1 MNRRFRQAYTALKEH
16 SYMIY
21 AKISKLEGHCDLD
34 LIVIKA
40 TSPDD
45 LPLSEKYIYE
55 LLKLLSFSPSSQR
68 AFVLSFTR
76 RFGKTQCWR
85 VAIKCLLLLHRLLR
99 LFPENSGFKTDLVW
113 SRSNGLISL
122 APCRFRDSSSSFSD
136 DYTAFIHS
144 YAYFLDETL
153 MNCPSL
159 DRDNEQTSYSGSFSE
174 KMKQLGQVLELLP
187 QFQGLIER
195 ALECYPTG
203 PAARHHL
210 IRCATQLILRDSFIY
225 YTAFRRDIALL
236 LDNLLQMQYR
246 CCISAFG
253 IYKRAATQTNRLSEF
268 YEACK
273 AMHLCGVYEYPLVDR
288 IPQIHVRA
296 LESFL
301 DGMWQLTETS
311 SSATETTPSPSSTR
325 SDWRLMSMEDD
336 DEEDKY
342 LVPLLKAGV
351 CAKHWERFDQYE
363 EEEKQPLLQLE
374 MDSWESLLEVS
385 VSTTCASHHSAI
397 FSGLSFDKEFNKMEE
412 REKWSEESNESK
424 AMPIYN
430 PFYQPNYII
439 SGNYGHHAFEAM
451 YQ

>member
-21 AKISKLEGHCDLD
+21 AKIPKLEGHCDLD

-153 MNCPSL
+153 MNCLSL
-159 DRDNEQTSYSGSFSE
+159 DRDNEQTSVKDEATWSSS
-174 KMKQLGQVLELLP
+174 
-187 QFQGLIER
+187 R
-195 ALECYPTG
+195 ALATIPRPYRTSSSVLPYG

-225 YTAFRRDIALL
+225 YTAFRRDIGLV

-288 IPQIHVRA
+288 IPQIHVQA

-311 SSATETTPSPSSTR
+311 SSATETTPSPSPSPSSTR
-325 SDWRLMSMEDD
+325 SDWRLMSMEYD

-374 MDSWESLLEVS
+374 MDSWESLLEAS
-385 VSTTCASHHSAI
+385 VSTTCASLHSAI

-412 REKWSEESNESK
+412 RDEWSEESNESK